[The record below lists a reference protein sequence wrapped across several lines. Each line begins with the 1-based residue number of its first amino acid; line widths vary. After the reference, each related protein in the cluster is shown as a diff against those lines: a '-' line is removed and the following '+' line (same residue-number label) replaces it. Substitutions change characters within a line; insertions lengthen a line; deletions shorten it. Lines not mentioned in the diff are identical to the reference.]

1 MSSYHRTNNNFNLK
15 KFNNL
20 NILEHQI
27 EERTLPPKVLAIP
40 FDIRHIY
47 FYVRCLTQV
56 NFHLEFAHEGVD
68 DPSPNQ
74 VDALPPC
81 SPKVGAHTNLE
92 GDEEKRM

>member
-1 MSSYHRTNNNFNLK
+1 M
-15 KFNNL
+15 
-20 NILEHQI
+20 
-27 EERTLPPKVLAIP
+27 
-40 FDIRHIY
+40 
-47 FYVRCLTQV
+47 

-92 GDEEKRM
+92 GDEEKRMWDLKLKYPRIFKQDSE